1 MRKREREHVSIQS
14 IGSALHQV
22 LVPDIHELS
31 HCSRYLKPQEVL
43 AVGYC
48 WMLYQFPFFIRAL
61 SFKQEIPPSERLIT
75 VPFSIRRKLFG
86 ILAVKFPS
94 ATSRSTESN
103 RKLRLNRDE
112 TSHIVF
118 QCNDR

>member
-1 MRKREREHVSIQS
+1 
-14 IGSALHQV
+14 
-22 LVPDIHELS
+22 
-31 HCSRYLKPQEVL
+31 
-43 AVGYC
+43 
-48 WMLYQFPFFIRAL
+48 
-61 SFKQEIPPSERLIT
+61 
-75 VPFSIRRKLFG
+75 
-86 ILAVKFPS
+86 VKFPS